1 MNEEM
6 IAQIQKLLMTQAMDD
21 DRLAHAIGTL
31 TRKLQQ
37 PDFPLDNETLDLLG
51 SIPLPPE
58 VSTAIDW
65 KRSPGTDQPGAD
77 LGPAGPASKAPLSF
91 VESQS
96 LAARDKEIAGA
107 TNDQLAQLMAQADP
121 SLGITGHDLSL
132 TQLPM
137 AGAWNEQA
145 RLSRDIDAMSAPAPT
160 AQTIFDPMTG
170 ASGSPRPAG
179 EILDPWAPSGA
190 PTTPSTGS
198 EILDPWAK
206 PSSEAG
212 DLAKRAEQGAA
223 NEWMQYGGL
232 AAGLAG
238 TALGVAAPFLERDTE
253 YEDSLKRRAGGD
265 TVARQEMDY
274 AAGQMRRNI
283 MGSAM
288 GRRDISPALAM
299 RNAQMAQSQASSQ
312 MMARAAMASAQ
323 ERQMAENELAT
334 IRKQRTG
341 QAIDAGLAGL
351 SQVGAFASS
360 QYAAQKQDARSAQQ
374 LKAYQDR
381 TAAMRR

>member
-1 MNEEM
+1 MTEEQ
-6 IAQIQKLLMTQAMDD
+6 IRALIDGLRAQGMTDD
-21 DRLAHAIGTL
+21 VIV
-31 TRKLQQ
+31 
-37 PDFPLDNETLDLLG
+37 DLLEKNAG
-51 SIPLPPE
+51 VTVGITDLP
-58 VSTAIDW
+58 
-65 KRSPGTDQPGAD
+65 AD
-77 LGPAGPASKAPLSF
+77 PLSA
-91 VESQS
+91 VGLAPAADTNTSQV
-96 LAARDKEIAGA
+96 AADKEIAGA

-121 SLGITGHDLSL
+121 NLGITGHDLSL

-160 AQTIFDPMTG
+160 AQTIFDPMVAPDMSGGRQGLRAATG
-170 ASGSPRPAG
+170 GQNIASQRAG
-179 EILDPWAPSGA
+179 AQSAGA
-190 PTTPSTGS
+190 AAMAAGKQ
-198 EILDPWAK
+198 A
-206 PSSEAG
+206 SEAG
-212 DLAKRAEQGAA
+212 QLAEQGAG

-238 TALGVAAPFLERDTE
+238 TALGVAAPFLERDTG
-253 YEDSLKRRAGGD
+253 YEDSLKRRAAGG
-265 TVARQEMDY
+265 TVAREEMDY

-323 ERQMAENELAT
+323 ERQTAENELAT
-334 IRKQRTG
+334 IRKQRVG

-360 QYAAQKQDARSAQQ
+360 QYAAQKHDALAQQ
-374 LKAYQDR
+374 KLKAYEDR

>member
-1 MNEEM
+1 MTEE
-6 IAQIQKLLMTQAMDD
+6 QIQQLASILMAQGMEDAEIA
-21 DRLAHAIGTL
+21 LALEAFSTGQPVSPQVAAALEPHRFNLA
-31 TRKLQQ
+31 TRVTEGVN
-37 PDFPLDNETLDLLG
+37 FGGGE
-51 SIPLPPE
+51 
-58 VSTAIDW
+58 
-65 KRSPGTDQPGAD
+65 PG
-77 LGPAGPASKAPLSF
+77 LGPSGMDAKAPLSF
-91 VESQS
+91 AQSQG
-96 LAARDKEIAGA
+96 LTADPTMPPRAAIDREVAGA
-107 TNDQLAQLMAQADP
+107 TNEQIAQMMAQA
-121 SLGITGHDLSL
+121 TG
-132 TQLPM
+132 
-137 AGAWNEQA
+137 G
-145 RLSRDIDAMSAPAPT
+145 
-160 AQTIFDPMTG
+160 G
-170 ASGSPRPAG
+170 G
-179 EILDPWAPSGA
+179 EILDPWADAPDMSGGRQGLRA
-190 PTTPSTGS
+190 ATGGQDIAS
-198 EILDPWAK
+198 QRAGAK
-206 PSSEAG
+206 SAG
-212 DLAKRAEQGAA
+212 AAALGAGNQAGQLAQLAEQGAA
-223 NEWMQYGGL
+223 NEWMEYGGL

-238 TALGVAAPFLERDTE
+238 TALGVAAPFLERDKK
-253 YEDSLKRRAGGD
+253 YEASLKRRAAGD

-351 SQVGAFASS
+351 SQVGGFMAS
-360 QYAAQKQDARSAQQ
+360 QAAAQKQDARSAQK

>member
-1 MNEEM
+1 MTEEQIRALIDGLRAQGMTDEIIADM
-6 IAQIQKLLMTQAMDD
+6 IQRTTGI
-21 DRLAHAIGTL
+21 
-31 TRKLQQ
+31 
-37 PDFPLDNETLDLLG
+37 TLDQIPSDLG
-51 SIPLPPE
+51 
-58 VSTAIDW
+58 
-65 KRSPGTDQPGAD
+65 

-107 TNDQLAQLMAQADP
+107 TNDQLAELMAQADP

-132 TQLPM
+132 TQLP
-137 AGAWNEQA
+137 GADAITQQA

-160 AQTIFDPMTG
+160 PQTIFDPMTG
-170 ASGSPRPAG
+170 AAPSPRPAG
-179 EILDPWAPSGA
+179 EILDPWAPSAAPKA
-190 PTTPSTGS
+190 PTNRS

-206 PSSEAG
+206 ETSEAG
-212 DLAKRAEQGAA
+212 DLAKLAEKGAA
-223 NEWMQYGGL
+223 TDWSDYLQYGGL

-238 TALGVAAPFLERDTE
+238 TALGVAAPYLERDTE
-253 YEDSLKRRAGGD
+253 YEDSLKRRAAGD

-299 RNAQMAQSQASSQ
+299 RNAQMAQSQAASQ

-334 IRKQRTG
+334 IRKQRMG

-351 SQVGAFASS
+351 SQVGGFMAGQA
-360 QYAAQKQDARSAQQ
+360 AAQKQDALAQQ
-374 LKAYQDR
+374 KLQAYQDR

>member
-1 MNEEM
+1 MTEEQIRALIESLRAQGITDEIIANM
-6 IAQIQKLLMTQAMDD
+6 IQDHPGMD
-21 DRLAHAIGTL
+21 
-31 TRKLQQ
+31 
-37 PDFPLDNETLDLLG
+37 F
-51 SIPLPPE
+51 
-58 VSTAIDW
+58 
-65 KRSPGTDQPGAD
+65 DQVPAD
-77 LGPAGPASKAPLSF
+77 LGLAPGGDTNTSE
-91 VESQS
+91 V
-96 LAARDKEIAGA
+96 AADKEIAGA

-121 SLGITGHDLSL
+121 NLGITGHDLSL

-170 ASGSPRPAG
+170 VAGSPRPAG
-179 EILDPWAPSGA
+179 EILDPWAPSGGSA
-190 PTTPSTGS
+190 TPSSGG

-212 DLAKRAEQGAA
+212 DLAKVAEQG
-223 NEWMQYGGL
+223 EWMEYGGL

-238 TALGVAAPFLERDTE
+238 TALGVAAPFLERDKK
-253 YEDSLKRRAGGD
+253 YEASLKRRAAGG
-265 TVARQEMDY
+265 TVAREEMDY

-288 GRRDISPALAM
+288 GRRDINPALAM
-299 RNAQMAQSQASSQ
+299 RNAQMAQSQASGQ

-334 IRKQRTG
+334 IRKQRVG

-351 SQVGAFASS
+351 SQVGGFLAS
-360 QYAAQKQDARSAQQ
+360 QAAAQKQDARSAQQ